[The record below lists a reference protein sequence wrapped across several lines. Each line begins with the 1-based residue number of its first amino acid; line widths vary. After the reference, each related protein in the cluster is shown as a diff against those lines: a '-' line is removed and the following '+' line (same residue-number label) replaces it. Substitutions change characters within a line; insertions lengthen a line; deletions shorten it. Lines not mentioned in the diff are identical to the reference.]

1 MVNNLELLFLLGRP
15 FSPLYGLAMKT
26 RAAMYKKG
34 VFRQHRLAVPVISIG
49 NLVLG
54 GTGKT
59 PTVRHLAEFLL
70 QRGYRPAIIS
80 RGYGGKAGR
89 KVNLVSDGQ
98 SLLLSPDEAGDEPYM
113 LADALP
119 GVPVLTGIRR
129 IFPCRQ
135 AVDEYQ
141 ADILLLD
148 DGFQHLAVRRDIDI
162 ILFDGSHLAGNSR
175 IFPGGVLRE
184 PVSALSRS
192 DAFLITG
199 ITEQN
204 RIKAERFAGLLRS
217 RFSLKPVFFAA
228 LDTCRVRCPDQRLA
242 EAPPP
247 EERFFA
253 FCGIANPSRFAESLA
268 SVAILPTGFLAL
280 PDHLRYSQQ
289 LMNDICQKASAS
301 GAGQL
306 ITTQK
311 DYVKIKDFVCPLP
324 RNILEIRCLAESG
337 FDLFITKALE
347 NLGATPRFSPAT

>member
-1 MVNNLELLFLLGRP
+1 MINNLELLFILGRP

-26 RAAMYKKG
+26 RATMYKKG
-34 VFRQHRLAVPVISIG
+34 VFRQHRLPVPVISVG

-59 PTVRHLAEFLL
+59 PIIRHLAEFL
-70 QRGYRPAIIS
+70 QRRGYRPAIIS

-89 KVNLVSDGQ
+89 RVNLVSDGR
-98 SLLLSPDEAGDEPYM
+98 SLRLSPEEAGDEPYM

-119 GVPVLTGIRR
+119 GVPVLTGTRR
-129 IFPCRQ
+129 VFPCRQ
-135 AVDEYQ
+135 AIEEYR

-162 ILFDGSHLAGNSR
+162 ILFDGGHLAGNSR

-192 DAFLITG
+192 DVFLMTG

-217 RFSLKPVFFAA
+217 RFSLKPVFFAS
-228 LDTCRVRCPDQRLA
+228 LDTCRVRCPDQRLG
-242 EAPPP
+242 EELPPG
-247 EERFFA
+247 ERFFA

-268 SVAILPTGFLAL
+268 SMAILPTGFMAL
-280 PDHLRYSQQ
+280 PDHVRYSQQ
-289 LMNDICQKASAS
+289 LINDICQQAAAS

-306 ITTQK
+306 ITTRK
-311 DYVKIKDFVCPLP
+311 DYVKIKDFVSPLP
-324 RNILEIRCLAESG
+324 RNILEIRCRVESG
-337 FDLFITKALE
+337 FDLFIAKALL
-347 NLGATPRFSPAT
+347 NLGTTPHSSPAT